1 MGSDERGA
9 RRNDFVYR
17 PEKRDSRKFQGTA
30 RYVFGPIFGETRSKM
45 KKRQKVRLVL
55 EFELTIQTDDK
66 KDNWEEWEWLLA
78 IEEFD
83 AEEARNFRYWL

>member
-1 MGSDERGA
+1 
-9 RRNDFVYR
+9 
-17 PEKRDSRKFQGTA
+17 
-30 RYVFGPIFGETRSKM
+30 M

-83 AEEARNFRYWL
+83 AEEAINFWGIYRPICSANTGTLEANEIRREISGIGYEEMKSLGG